1 MQTSV
6 AQHENPGIVYRI
18 ACQNP
23 GCGHTFN
30 LRITARQA
38 GMLAGTIACPRCG
51 RHGGML
57 KPLGRL
63 GDKVFSAKLIFKP
76 TGVGPTL
83 ADEEGDLLTDIS

>member
-1 MQTSV
+1 
-6 AQHENPGIVYRI
+6 
-18 ACQNP
+18 
-23 GCGHTFN
+23 
-30 LRITARQA
+30 
-38 GMLAGTIACPRCG
+38 
-51 RHGGML
+51 ML